1 MEKEKKKKKKN
12 ETSNLH
18 LAPFFFSFLFWHM
31 RTLVFLIVAGCILGG
46 FPRVSKI
53 SGTNYRDIGIQQYF
67 FEQHIEGLPLGNGI
81 PISALQN

>member
-1 MEKEKKKKKKN
+1 MEKEKKKKK
-12 ETSNLH
+12 TRQAICIWH
-18 LAPFFFSFLFWHM
+18 HSFLVFFFWHM

-46 FPRVSKI
+46 FPRVSEI